1 MRRWG
6 PLALTVAVAALTA
19 ACSTPG
25 VEGAATPS
33 PRPSVLR
40 PVPWDGGP
48 GYYARFGEAARAGWA
63 KPSFFPIGIW
73 YASVHTAEEVAQDKA
88 AGINTYVELTDDSD
102 VRLLRSKGMSALTSG
117 PLPGAGAETVGW
129 LIGDEADM
137 WGGPGDGAWTGT
149 QTFDGTACTDKDRP
163 CGYTAMRTLAAGVPN
178 DGRLRYANYGKGVMY
193 WESDEQAAKF
203 VNGFTDIVSTDLYW
217 YTNVYACDEARQFM
231 NLPPAQCRLAANYG
245 AIIDRQRALD
255 ARDGRLQPVY
265 AFIELGY
272 PGKKATGVIRPEQMK
287 GAVMSSLIHG
297 ARGVIY
303 FNHSFGGS
311 CQSMN
316 LLRDQCGDTIRPAV
330 TEINRQIAALA
341 PVLNTQSY
349 EYDFAPGVDAVLKR
363 YKGSYYLFAMVARGA
378 RTGARRFA
386 LPPALAGAKKAEVL
400 FEDRTVPIDAGG
412 FGDTFEAEYAYH
424 IYKITP

>member
-6 PLALTVAVAALTA
+6 PLAIAVVAVVAA
-19 ACSTPG
+19 ACSAVGTDG
-25 VEGAATPS
+25 TATPS

-40 PVPWDGGP
+40 KVPWEGGP
-48 GYYARFGEAARAGWA
+48 AYYARFGAAARAGWT

-73 YASVHTAEEVAQDKA
+73 YASVHTAAEVAQDKA
-88 AGINTYVELTDDSD
+88 AGINTYVELTEDSD
-102 VRLLRSKGMSALTSG
+102 VRLLRSEGMSALTSG
-117 PLPGAGAETVGW
+117 PLPGAGTETVGW

-137 WGGPGDGAWTGT
+137 WGGPGDGVWTGA
-149 QTFDGTACTDKDRP
+149 QTFDGTACADKDRP
-163 CGYTAMRTLAAGVPN
+163 CGYTAMRALAAAVPK
-178 DGRLRYANYGKGVMY
+178 DDRLRYANYGKGVMY

-203 VNGFTDIVSTDLYW
+203 VNGFTDVVSTDLYW
-217 YTNVYACDEARQFM
+217 YTNVYACDEARSFM
-231 NLPPAQCRLAANYG
+231 KLPPDQCRLAANYG
-245 AIIDRQRALD
+245 AIIDRQRRLD
-255 ARDGRLQPVY
+255 ARDGHLQPVY

-297 ARGVIY
+297 ARGLVY

-316 LLRDQCGDTIRPAV
+316 LLRDHCGDAIRPAV
-330 TEINRQIAALA
+330 IEINRQIATLA

-349 EYDFAPGVDAVLKR
+349 EYGFAPGLDTMVKR

-378 RTGARRFA
+378 RAGGRRFD
-386 LPPALAGAKKAEVL
+386 LPPVLAGAKKAEVL

-412 FGDTFEAEYAYH
+412 FTDTFDAEYAYH
-424 IYKITP
+424 IYKIAP